1 MKRAR
6 NWSGLM
12 PSALVRALELLT
24 EKGLID
30 DRSRAVA
37 LKGVCK
43 LEQLRQD
50 LIVRLEDLL
59 RQDNTNP
66 NKQLLLTGQSLADQ
80 LTEVEELTAK
90 VKTLLKK
97 KMPK

>member
-1 MKRAR
+1 MERAR